1 MLILRVLKT
10 KRLQQDTSGL
20 SSVSKV
26 RFQPLL
32 EVLVQSG
39 NDSEVMLHLQPLPK
53 VGGSR

>member
-26 RFQPLL
+26 RFQPLS

-39 NDSEVMLHLQPLPK
+39 DDSEVMLHLQPLPN
-53 VGGSR
+53 VSGSR